1 MLAFCFSWM
10 SALRA
15 SEVAF
20 VAPVPIVPSVAPV
33 ATMVV
38 MGIETGI
45 EADDEIIEEADVETV
60 GDDLLCAESPEK

>member
-1 MLAFCFSWM
+1 
-10 SALRA
+10 
-15 SEVAF
+15 
-20 VAPVPIVPSVAPV
+20 
-33 ATMVV
+33 